1 MTSERCV
8 IVRGSSASRCSP
20 STLQPRRRA
29 WGSPS
34 EVEPGTGVE
43 RQVMLIKQLVAGGI
57 SAPEFAREWLAAR
70 RRVLDEGERV
80 RERFERILTDIFYLL
95 DDYVIDPML
104 RGPEDMSDEALIS
117 RVEEAHR
124 ALIELNTK

>member
-1 MTSERCV
+1 
-8 IVRGSSASRCSP
+8 
-20 STLQPRRRA
+20 
-29 WGSPS
+29 
-34 EVEPGTGVE
+34 
-43 RQVMLIKQLVAGGI
+43 MLIKQLVAGGI